1 MLLLIALSLAGVAL
15 PRNGILTGWPAAL
28 PAVLAVL
35 TLLTLSAILA
45 SSSTAVSGLILATAV
60 VTLSGTTWVLL
71 GWKVRTPAA
80 A

>member
-1 MLLLIALSLAGVAL
+1 
-15 PRNGILTGWPAAL
+15 
-28 PAVLAVL
+28 VLAVL

-45 SSSTAVSGLILATAV
+45 SSSTAVVGLIFAPAA

-71 GWKVRTPAA
+71 GWKVRTRAA